1 MNPKQIEIES
11 NNILK
16 KVEKGMAEIAPLV
29 TKSLMEK
36 FEKNGISPVFSKDG
50 QITGLKVVTDIMKFI
65 KPDTETFL
73 IDQTQWED
81 LENAVKDYKDKFWFL
96 QYDQTQYK
104 SGGIYLAQGKLLVVS
119 RESGKLKEY
128 DIGNGS
134 TFPSELIQDIKN
146 NFFQR

>member
-50 QITGLKVVTDIMKFI
+50 RITGLKVVEDIMKFI
-65 KPDTETFL
+65 SPDDDTVLVDE
-73 IDQTQWED
+73 TQWKN
-81 LENAVKDYKDKFWFL
+81 LENEVKDYKDKFWFL
-96 QYDQTQYK
+96 EYDQTQYK
-104 SGGIYLAQGKLLVVS
+104 SDVIYPVCGKLLVVS
-119 RESGKLKEY
+119 RESGRSKEY
-128 DIGNGS
+128 NVGQGS
-134 TFPSELIQDIKN
+134 TFPYELIQDIKN
-146 NFFQR
+146 NFFKN